1 MRFPETI
8 QALLPSPK
16 NNLIDPNRFWSFV
29 AKAPESIHF
38 VVRLYSNNG
47 TAKSLR
53 HIPGHSVN
61 TYVWRN
67 AEGNRKYVKHHWY
80 PFEGV
85 QYITSKEAI
94 KLLLKILII
103 AGKIYMMLLKMVN
116 QWSMVYTSSSWI
128 RKDEAHLSYDPL
140 DDTKVWDE
148 QTYPLIP
155 VGKWY

>member
-67 AEGNRKYVKHHWY
+67 AEGNRKYVKYHWY

-94 KLLLKILII
+94 KLVAENPDYSGERFI
-103 AGKIYMMLLKMVN
+103 
-116 QWSMVYTSSSWI
+116 
-128 RKDEAHLSYDPL
+128 
-140 DDTKVWDE
+140 
-148 QTYPLIP
+148 
-155 VGKWY
+155 